1 MSLRFLQI
9 GVSGLKV
16 EGDALGVAGD
26 NIANVNTPG
35 FKRQR
40 ANFEDVFFRG
50 ASTFGGGGVRM
61 GSVQQ
66 SFTQGALV
74 QTGLSTDL
82 AISGD
87 GFFVV
92 RGNVGGVAGD
102 FYSRAGQFRLD
113 ANGYLVDPSGLQ
125 LMGRSA
131 DPNGTIQA
139 SVGPIKVP
147 TASMP
152 AVATSEV
159 SMVANL
165 DSSAE
170 VNAPFDLADP
180 EGTSAL
186 ATSIMVY
193 DSLGAPHN
201 VNIFWS
207 KTGDNSWEYRAV
219 VKGEDLAGGV
229 PGENVEV
236 GSGSASFTTTGS
248 LDQFTETT
256 PITVDF
262 AKAAPAQTI
271 SFSVGSP
278 IADGGTGLDGMTQ
291 FSMDSS
297 VSSQSQD
304 GASSG
309 ELTGISVRSDGL
321 VLGQFT
327 NGRSVP
333 MAEVSVAKFRSPTGL
348 GRAGQGLWVA
358 TSESGDAVLG
368 PPGGGGRGSISA
380 GAVESSN
387 VEIADEMVSMM
398 QHQRA
403 YSANSKVLTTADDM
417 LSQLMQLKR

>member
-9 GVSGLKV
+9 GVSGLKA

-50 ASTFGGGGVRM
+50 NATFGGGGVRM

-66 SFTQGALV
+66 SFAQGALV

-92 RGNVGGVAGD
+92 RGNVGGVTGD

-125 LMGRSA
+125 LMGRGA
-131 DPNGTIQA
+131 DPDGTVRA
-139 SVGPIKVP
+139 AVGPIKVP

-165 DSSAE
+165 DSSAP
-170 VNAPFDLADP
+170 VNEPFDLTDP

-186 ATSIMVY
+186 ATSITVY

-207 KTGDNSWEYRAV
+207 KTGENTWDYRAV
-219 VKGEDLAGGV
+219 VKGEDLAGGT

-236 GSGSASFTTTGS
+236 GNGSAVFTNTGS
-248 LDQFTETT
+248 LDQFNETT

-262 AKAAPAQTI
+262 ANAAPAQTI
-271 SFSVGSP
+271 AFSVGSP

-291 FSMDSS
+291 FSMESS

-321 VLGQFT
+321 VFGQFT
-327 NGRSVP
+327 NGRSVA
-333 MAEVSVAKFRSPTGL
+333 MAEVSIANFRSPTGL

-358 TSESGDAVLG
+358 TSESGDPVLG
-368 PPGGGGRGSISA
+368 SAGAGGRGSISS

-387 VEIADEMVSMM
+387 VDIAEEMVAMI